1 MFLNNCT
8 NILVSGFAY
17 FLSDFSKSRSSDLK
31 AKKYFKNISQF
42 KGEHL
47 CPSLLLKL
55 QNVLKKRLCHRS
67 FSVNFTKFLRNV
79 LQKLCYVEPL
89 QRFANEIAK
98 FQATSPLFIKE
109 SVVFHCFSI
118 KNDKTWYFRI
128 HLLLIQ
134 FQIILPKH
142 IFDYNLFQKKHK
154 QGGGVQDMEFEE
166 KEVKKEVD
174 FLGVIKKN

>member
-79 LQKLCYVEPL
+79 LQKLYFVEP
-89 QRFANEIAK
+89 QQMFASKIAK
-98 FQATSPLFIKE
+98 LQATSSLFIKY
-109 SVVFHCFSI
+109 SVVFNGLSI
-118 KNDKTWYFRI
+118 KNNKTWYFI
-128 HLLLIQ
+128 INLPLI
-134 FQIILPKH
+134 FLKIIQPKH
-142 IFDYNLFQKKHK
+142 IFDYDFIPEKTSRGGFRTWNLK
-154 QGGGVQDMEFEE
+154 GY
-166 KEVKKEVD
+166 
-174 FLGVIKKN
+174 